1 VEPDKL
7 DILLPQKP
15 DFIRPS
21 DAIWTSPA
29 EAQRIVSELMQRM
42 A

>member
-1 VEPDKL
+1 VELDKL

-21 DAIWTSPA
+21 DAMWASPA
-29 EAQRIVSELMQRM
+29 EAQKIVSELTQRM